1 MERKKNCHIR
11 LSEQITTNL
20 VALNSGNDF
29 FHKPGGRKSEIQAFT
44 GLCFLQG
51 SRGLCS
57 LPRAA
62 SGGCRRSRVGAESPQ
77 PPPPF
82 SHAGPSFLRAVP
94 LCVFYEDSWLDLGPA
109 HMMEDDLIMSSL
121 PSSHLQRPLYQMRSH
136 SQVLGRR
143 VQTYLFWVVGGGGG
157 GTPINPPRMS
167 FCNLFYNNQ
176 SIKTECL
183 LEDH

>member
-62 SGGCRRSRVGAESPQ
+62 SGGCRRSRVVAESP
-77 PPPPF
+77 
-82 SHAGPSFLRAVP
+82 
-94 LCVFYEDSWLDLGPA
+94 
-109 HMMEDDLIMSSL
+109 
-121 PSSHLQRPLYQMRSH
+121 
-136 SQVLGRR
+136 
-143 VQTYLFWVVGGGGG
+143 
-157 GTPINPPRMS
+157 
-167 FCNLFYNNQ
+167 
-176 SIKTECL
+176 
-183 LEDH
+183 